1 MIILGCGY
9 AQSPQKKFK
18 NDMALNLHHPYILC
32 NLLTTTSV
40 LFYMSTQLGC
50 NLFVD
55 TICYC
60 YAEECHCYWKNV
72 DVDHVVLFNAL

>member
-9 AQSPQKKFK
+9 AQS
-18 NDMALNLHHPYILC
+18 MAVNSHHPYILY

-50 NLFVD
+50 NLFVY
-55 TICYC
+55 TICYW

-72 DVDHVVLFNAL
+72 DVDHVVLFKAL